1 MRADGSVDGRR
12 QTEAQ
17 KISSSFPTQKAQ
29 PDHKKRRQEASF
41 VLPLR
46 TPERIGLITYDA
58 KDPLILDQGAPTLRN
73 LWFADSALEHVR
85 FELLVPPSQV
95 RPFRDPRVRLRTV
108 SYAMSY
114 PT

>member
-29 PDHKKRRQEASF
+29 PDHKKRRQEASL

-58 KDPLILDQGAPTLRN
+58 KDPLILDQGAPTLGTYGSQTPRWSGMDSN
-73 LWFADSALEHVR
+73 L
-85 FELLVPPSQV
+85 Q
-95 RPFRDPRVRLRTV
+95 FRAR
-108 SYAMSY
+108 
-114 PT
+114 